1 MGSPCYSGTVSA
13 LKMVVGFWFPGIS
26 VMREA
31 PLLRKDT
38 ALLSSLF
45 WVLGEC
51 LLRDYPDFMV
61 SSFNKPPPFHSMESF
76 KGMPPVRDIKILT
89 NSVFMREAGFSPF
102 VSFGRRSE
110 LQFLD
115 KYKICKVLRRE
126 LTENECTGKDQD
138 AGKEPSPCINS
149 KLQGLTGGGCNAA
162 EYVVL
167 VMARFLNPANN
178 SLMQMYRVIL
188 IPPSK
193 LNQVTHTSRSFDLV
207 VRRRPFEFQL

>member
-61 SSFNKPPPFHSMESF
+61 SAVSSFNKPPPFHSMESF

-89 NSVFMREAGFSPF
+89 KVRTPILRQVQNMQSSGNIMEEVATSHNHKNRTY
-102 VSFGRRSE
+102 R
-110 LQFLD
+110 LQQ
-115 KYKICKVLRRE
+115 K
-126 LTENECTGKDQD
+126 
-138 AGKEPSPCINS
+138 
-149 KLQGLTGGGCNAA
+149 
-162 EYVVL
+162 
-167 VMARFLNPANN
+167 
-178 SLMQMYRVIL
+178 
-188 IPPSK
+188 
-193 LNQVTHTSRSFDLV
+193 
-207 VRRRPFEFQL
+207 